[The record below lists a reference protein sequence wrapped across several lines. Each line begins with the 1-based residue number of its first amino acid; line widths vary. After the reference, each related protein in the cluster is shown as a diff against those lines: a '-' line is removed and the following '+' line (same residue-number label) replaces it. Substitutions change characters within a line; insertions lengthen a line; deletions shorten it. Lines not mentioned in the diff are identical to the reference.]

1 VQILRDSLRALT
13 GRELV
18 GRELSPVEA
27 ARQIFHAPFVVLSHT
42 TDADPILNYANLA
55 GLQLF
60 EIPWDSL
67 ITTPSRFTAEAP
79 VRAEREHLLA
89 RVAAQGFIDDYS
101 GVRISGTG
109 RRFSIRQATVWNLR
123 DKHGRYYGQAA
134 SFASWVYLDA

>member
-1 VQILRDSLRALT
+1 MSFPCPDESNDYLAAHVQILRDSLRALT

-18 GRELSPVEA
+18 GRELSAVEA
-27 ARQIFHAPFVVLSHT
+27 ARQIFYAPYVVLSHN

-60 EIPWDSL
+60 EMPWDRL

-101 GVRISGTG
+101 GVRVSGTG
-109 RRFSIRQATVWNLR
+109 RRFSINNATV
-123 DKHGRYYGQAA
+123 
-134 SFASWVYLDA
+134 